1 MQVHL
6 FHNPHFFKQN
16 HIDKEDIFRTLDTI
30 AQSTDTSNLIVAL
43 YIIPGYRQ
51 NRGTA
56 YVRRWMTPDRFIARK
71 GKWAFAKK
79 WGSPSDLPGQFK
91 LIRMRLDGRDRLF
104 PRTERD
110 IYGWE
115 FRYFTFL
122 DHLATLF
129 AHELHHFRR
138 YHLDLHPREGEQSAN
153 RWALQHVQNCGFQVE
168 GKKHLVKR
176 RRRRKRSILIRF
188 LSLRFFK

>member
-6 FHNPHFFKQN
+6 FHNSDFFKQN
-16 HIDKEDIFRTLDTI
+16 RIHREDVLTTLERI
-30 AQSTDTSNLIVAL
+30 AHSTNTSDLVVAL
-43 YIIPGYRQ
+43 YIIPGYRR

-56 YVRRWMTPDRFIARK
+56 YVRRWMTPARFIART
-71 GKWAFAKK
+71 GKWAFARK
-79 WGSPSDLPGQFK
+79 WGSPPDLPQQFK

-115 FRYFTFL
+115 FHYLNFL
-122 DHLATLF
+122 GHLATLF

-138 YHLDLHPREGEQSAN
+138 YHLNLHPREGEQSAN
-153 RWALQHVQNCGFQVE
+153 KWALQHVQKCGFQVE
-168 GKKHLVKR
+168 AKKHPVQQR
-176 RRRRKRSILIRF
+176 RRRRRSILIRL
-188 LSLRFFK
+188 LSLHFL